1 VNRPMIVGV
10 FVIAGLGLFTTGLF
24 MIGNR
29 HETFARHIE
38 LYTEFSNLSGIAQGA
53 KVQVAGMDAGQVIG
67 VEIPDSPPAKFRV
80 KVRISEKLRG
90 LVRADSVVTIGT
102 EGVVGNRFLA
112 ISAGTARAPVA
123 AAGATLAGAEP
134 TDISALLDQAKGT
147 IENIDTTV
155 RNANHLVT
163 NANGLITTLGGN
175 LNSTVTEVKT
185 TVSNANDLVAGL
197 KEGKGTAGMLLRDA
211 ALADQVRQAV
221 TNVQGATTELKS
233 AVSNA
238 GALVSE
244 FQSKGFPQKV
254 DDTLKEVKATA
265 SNFNAASIQV
275 RQAVTD
281 LTGPDESGVTAVTT
295 IRESLSNVDVAAAN
309 MADESEALKHNFLL
323 RGFFRKRGYYSLT
336 ALSPGLYRKDP
347 LFAAQSNDRAWLP
360 ADQLFRPDSQG
371 LEELTSG
378 GRSALSAAVA
388 NYGQRIFQSPI
399 VVEGYSDCEI
409 VNDRLAVSRSR
420 AILVRNYLQSHFHLD
435 SGKLGAVA
443 LEDRPPD
450 GSAHPSWNGVVIVV
464 LKVKQ

>member
-1 VNRPMIVGV
+1 VNRPLIVGF

-29 HETFARHIE
+29 HEAFARYIE
-38 LYTEFSNLSGIAQGA
+38 LYAEFANLSGITQGA
-53 KVQVAGMDAGQVIG
+53 KVQVAGMDAGQVQD
-67 VEIPDSPPAKFRV
+67 VEIPDAPPAKFRV
-80 KVRISEKLRG
+80 KIRITEKLRG
-90 LVRADSVVTIGT
+90 LVRTDSVVTIGT

-112 ISAGTARAPVA
+112 ISAGTAHAPVA
-123 AAGATLAGAEP
+123 APGVTLAGAEP

-175 LNSTVTEVKT
+175 LNSTLTEVKT
-185 TVSNANDLVAGL
+185 TVSNANDLVVGL
-197 KEGKGTAGMLLRDA
+197 KEGRGTAGMLLRDEG
-211 ALADQVRQAV
+211 LADQVRQAV
-221 TNVQGATTELKS
+221 TNVQGATSDLKS
-233 AVSNA
+233 AAANA

-281 LTGPDESGVTAVTT
+281 LTGPDEGGATAAAT
-295 IRESLSNVDVAAAN
+295 IRESLSNVNVAAAN
-309 MADESEALKHNFLL
+309 MADETEALKHNFLV

-336 ALSPGLYRKDP
+336 VLSPDLYRKDP
-347 LFAAQSNDRAWLP
+347 LFAAQNTDRAWLP
-360 ADQLFRPDSQG
+360 ADQLFHPDSRG
-371 LEELTSG
+371 LEELTSH
-378 GRSALSAAVA
+378 GRSALSAALA
-388 NYGQRIFQSPI
+388 KYGQKIFQSPI
-399 VVEGYSDCEI
+399 MVEGYSDCE
-409 VNDRLAVSRSR
+409 VVSDRLAVSRAR
-420 AILVRNYLQSHFHLD
+420 AILVRNYLQSHFQLD

-450 GSAHPSWNGVVIVV
+450 GSAHPSWNGVVIAV

>member
-10 FVIAGLGLFTTGLF
+10 FVTAGLALFITGLF

-38 LYTEFSNLSGIAQGA
+38 LYSEFSNLSGIAQGA

-80 KVRISEKLRG
+80 KVRINEKLRG

-123 AAGATLAGAEP
+123 PAGATLAGAES

-147 IENIDTTV
+147 IENINATV

-163 NANGLITTLGGN
+163 NADGLITTLGGN

-185 TVSNANDLVAGL
+185 TVSNANELVTGI
-197 KEGKGTAGMLLRDA
+197 KEGRGTAGMLLRDE

-221 TNVQGATTELKS
+221 TNVQGATADLKS
-233 AVSNA
+233 AVANA

-244 FQSKGFPQKV
+244 LQAKGLPQKI
-254 DDTLKEVKATA
+254 DDTLAEAKQTAT
-265 SNFNAASIQV
+265 NFNAASAQI

-281 LTGPDESGVTAVTT
+281 LTGPDQDGATAVAT
-295 IRESLSNVDVAAAN
+295 IRESLSNVNVASVN
-309 MADESEALKHNFLL
+309 MADETEALKHNFLL
-323 RGFFRKRGYYSLT
+323 RSFFRKRGYYTLT
-336 ALSPGLYRKDP
+336 GLSPDLYRKDP
-347 LFAAQSNDRAWLP
+347 LFAAQNTDRAWLP
-360 ADQLFRPDSQG
+360 ADQLFHPDPHGQEELSSQG
-371 LEELTSG
+371 
-378 GRSALSAAVA
+378 RSTLSATLG
-388 NYGQRIFQSPI
+388 NYGQRIFQGPI
-399 VVEGYSDCEI
+399 VVEGYSDSG
-409 VNDRLAVSRSR
+409 NAGDRLAVSRAR
-420 AILVRNYLQSHFHLD
+420 AILVRNFLQSHLHLD
-435 SGKLGAVA
+435 TAKLGAVA
-443 LEDRPPD
+443 LENRPPD
-450 GSAHPSWNGVVIVV
+450 RSVHASWNGVAIVLV
-464 LKVKQ
+464 KVKQ